1 MTRLP
6 LAVAFIVALGLTI
19 AVPLDSR
26 AADPPRILQAVVI
39 NTNGN
44 TDALLAEAEKTR
56 GIFKRLGIDAQ
67 RRDLQATL
75 AGDQSGSIAITIEYP
90 NLKSLAEAQE
100 KLADDKE
107 WQAYVDRI
115 TDKGMTV
122 ESNSIWV
129 DRTP

>member
-1 MTRLP
+1 MTRLS
-6 LAVAFIVALGLTI
+6 LAAAFIVAFAFTF
-19 AVPLDSR
+19 AMPLDSR
-26 AADPPRILQAVVI
+26 AADPPSILQAVVI

-56 GIFKRLGIDAQ
+56 EIFKRLGIDAK
-67 RRDLQATL
+67 RRYLQASL
-75 AGDQSGSIAITIEYP
+75 AGDQTGSIAVTIEYP

-100 KLADDKE
+100 KLQDDKE
-107 WQAYVDRI
+107 WQDYI
-115 TDKGMTV
+115 QGFTEKGMTV

>member
-1 MTRLP
+1 M
-6 LAVAFIVALGLTI
+6 
-19 AVPLDSR
+19 
-26 AADPPRILQAVVI
+26 I

-44 TDALLAEAEKTR
+44 TRALLAEAQKTR
-56 GIFKRLGIDAQ
+56 EIFKRLGINAQ
-67 RRDLQATL
+67 RRYLQATL
-75 AGDQSGSIAITIEYP
+75 AGDQSGSIAVTIEYP
-90 NLKSLAEAQE
+90 SLKSLAEAQE

-107 WQAYVDRI
+107 WQDYIERI